1 MWGEVER
8 SPVLAAP
15 SFNDCVGLT
24 ATSTNSI
31 VGENDEETQ
40 AANDLCEKYKPLALK
55 IARRYRGL
63 GISSDELQ
71 SAALLGLT
79 VASRKFDPTRGAFG
93 PYAKLWIKGELTRF
107 FKPTADAMAFGRL
120 ESPSVPAPG
129 DDQAVDET
137 VPAVAPDLSELTQR
151 EQTVLIGRSRGETL
165 SELGSELG
173 VSQERVRQV
182 EGRATQKAQRKKG
195 NVALTCIRD
204 LTKRRG
210 YRKGRHKVLPFKPRT
225 YACHTYTQAETE
237 ALVESRPELIQI
249 TTAEDEKTQRW
260 LVEQLLRSAGAT
272 DWGRKTE
279 GAEKRF
285 ATAGSI
291 PWKTLERGCGLTTVE
306 IAKRKTPEEHLHRFL
321 THHEIERLHFDLRA
335 KLCGGSRVERPRKGP
350 WCNKHARVSPR
361 YEAGAVVE
369 HERYRNDG
377 LRLSNG
383 VPDAY
388 EPKPTKQA
396 DLHHAHCDRLAV
408 MRGNGPLRNPR
419 GPHGGAIIFS
429 WGRP

>member
-1 MWGEVER
+1 MQPTTQSIGE
-8 SPVLAAP
+8 
-15 SFNDCVGLT
+15 D
-24 ATSTNSI
+24 
-31 VGENDEETQ
+31 DEETQ

-71 SAALLGLT
+71 SAAPLGLT

-107 FKPTADAMAFGRL
+107 FKPTADAMAFGRS

-137 VPAVAPDLSELTQR
+137 VPAVAPDLSELTER
-151 EQTVLIGRSRGETL
+151 EKTVLVGRSRGETL

-237 ALVESRPELIQI
+237 ALVEFVPSFSR
-249 TTAEDEKTQRW
+249 
-260 LVEQLLRSAGAT
+260 LLRLKMKRLSGGGWSSVSEVLRRLIGAARPKGLRSGLRLRALSH
-272 DWGRKTE
+272 GRL
-279 GAEKRF
+279 
-285 ATAGSI
+285 
-291 PWKTLERGCGLTTVE
+291 LERGCGLSTVE
-306 IAKRKTPEEHLHRFL
+306 IAKRKTPEEHLHKFL
-321 THHEIERLHFDLRA
+321 THHEIERLRFDLRA

-350 WCNKHARVSPR
+350 WCNKRARVSPR

-396 DLHHAHCDRLAV
+396 DLHTLIVID
-408 MRGNGPLRNPR
+408 LRQCAETAFRNRR
-419 GPHGGAIIFS
+419 GPYGGAIVIS

>member
-1 MWGEVER
+1 MWGEIR

-15 SFNDCVGLT
+15 SFNDCVGLI
-24 ATSTNSI
+24 ATSTNLI
-31 VGENDEETQ
+31 VGEDDEDPQ

-55 IARRYRGL
+55 IARGYRGR
-63 GISSDELQ
+63 GIPNDELC

-107 FKPTADAMAFGRL
+107 FKPTGDAMAFGRS
-120 ESPSVPAPG
+120 ESLNVPAY
-129 DDQAVDET
+129 DEAVRLRRT
-137 VPAVAPDLSELTQR
+137 RAAVTPDLSELTER
-151 EQTVLIGRSRGETL
+151 ERTVLVGRSRGATL

-173 VSQERVRQV
+173 ISQERVRQV
-182 EGRATQKAQRKKG
+182 EGRATQKAHRKKG
-195 NVALTCIRD
+195 NVALACIRD

-210 YRKGRHKVLPFKPRT
+210 YRKGRHEVLPFKPRT
-225 YACHTYTQAETE
+225 YACHTQAETE
-237 ALVESRPELIQI
+237 ALVESRPELLQI

-260 LVEQLLRSAGAT
+260 WMEQHLRSAEAT

-291 PWKTLERGCGLTTVE
+291 PWKTLERGCGLSAVE
-306 IAKRKTPEEHLHRFL
+306 IAKRKTPEEHLHKLL
-321 THHEIERLHFDLRA
+321 THHEIERLRFDLRA

-350 WCNKHARVSPR
+350 WCNKHARVSPH
-361 YEAGAVVE
+361 YEAGVVVE

-377 LRLSNG
+377 LRLLNG

-396 DLHHAHCDRLAV
+396 ELHYAHCDRLAAI
-408 MRGNGPLRNPR
+408 RGNKPFRRWKGPY
-419 GPHGGAIIFS
+419 GGAIVIS